1 METTGMKTCDEV
13 AVKKTED
20 GVTVKKADD
29 GIATKKADD
38 GIATK
43 KVYDEVAVKK
53 NKQNII
59 WLSIA
64 FSFIYFGKKFIKL
77 GVAFDIFKLSWD
89 TCNEEFRFVAIGS

>member
-1 METTGMKTCDEV
+1 METTGTKTCDEV

-20 GVTVKKADD
+20 GVTV
-29 GIATKKADD
+29 KKADD

-64 FSFIYFGKKFIKL
+64 FSFIYFGKNAL
-77 GVAFDIFKLSWD
+77 VTS
-89 TCNEEFRFVAIGS
+89 

>member
-20 GVTVKKADD
+20 GVTV
-29 GIATKKADD
+29 KKADD

-64 FSFIYFGKKFIKL
+64 FSFIYFGKNAL
-77 GVAFDIFKLSWD
+77 VAS
-89 TCNEEFRFVAIGS
+89 

>member
-1 METTGMKTCDEV
+1 METTGMMTCDEV

-29 GIATKKADD
+29 GIATKKAND

-64 FSFIYFGKKFIKL
+64 FSFIYFGKNVLVASWIGINTYKNFAVPLLGIFLWVLFI
-77 GVAFDIFKLSWD
+77 
-89 TCNEEFRFVAIGS
+89 

>member
-20 GVTVKKADD
+20 GVTV
-29 GIATKKADD
+29 KKADD

-64 FSFIYFGKKFIKL
+64 FSFIYFGKNVL
-77 GVAFDIFKLSWD
+77 VAS
-89 TCNEEFRFVAIGS
+89 

>member
-1 METTGMKTCDEV
+1 MKTCDEV

-20 GVTVKKADD
+20 GVTV
-29 GIATKKADD
+29 KKADD

-64 FSFIYFGKKFIKL
+64 FSFIYFGKNAL
-77 GVAFDIFKLSWD
+77 VAS
-89 TCNEEFRFVAIGS
+89 

>member
-20 GVTVKKADD
+20 GVTV
-29 GIATKKADD
+29 KKADD

-64 FSFIYFGKKFIKL
+64 FSFIYFGKNALI
-77 GVAFDIFKLSWD
+77 AS
-89 TCNEEFRFVAIGS
+89 

>member
-20 GVTVKKADD
+20 GVTV
-29 GIATKKADD
+29 KKADD

-64 FSFIYFGKKFIKL
+64 FSFIYFGKNALVASWIGINTYKNFAVPLLGIFLWVLFI
-77 GVAFDIFKLSWD
+77 
-89 TCNEEFRFVAIGS
+89 